1 MPAQDPIALARM
13 LIDRHGLRAGA
24 VAQERV
30 AEARLAGRTVESTA
44 GIRCRRRWPNC
55 AAPRTRA
62 RRRARCEATGR
73 GAQPLPP
80 PLPKALKVMSV

>member
-30 AEARLAGRTVESTA
+30 AEARLAGRTVELDRWHSVQAALAELRRTA
-44 GIRCRRRWPNC
+44 HQGT
-55 AAPRTRA
+55 AP
-62 RRRARCEATGR
+62 
-73 GAQPLPP
+73 GA
-80 PLPKALKVMSV
+80 M